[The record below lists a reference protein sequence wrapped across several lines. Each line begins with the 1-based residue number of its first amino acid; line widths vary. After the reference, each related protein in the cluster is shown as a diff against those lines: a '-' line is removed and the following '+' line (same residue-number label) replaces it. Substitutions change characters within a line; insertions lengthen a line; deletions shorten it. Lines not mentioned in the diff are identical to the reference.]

1 MHFLRPE
8 WAVAVIVF
16 ALVPVMVR
24 FARSGAGAWRKVCDA
39 PLLNALLV
47 KSKARSLFPQLF
59 LLSVCWALAIF
70 ALCGPALEKLPQPTF
85 KKGADVVYLLDIS
98 PLMGARDLKPSRM
111 ERAVFK
117 LYDLLKR
124 DAGSQSALILYAQTP
139 FIAVPL
145 TPDVKMIE
153 NVLPT
158 VQAGLMGGT
167 VPNLAAALDE
177 AGDLLRQAKAV
188 NGRAVVLGAF
198 GDAKAVKAAEA
209 LKKEGYT
216 VSILGVGTQDGAPVQ
231 LADGNFATVNG
242 QAVLSTLPEKELR
255 RIAHAGGGVYRTIS
269 LDESDID
276 ALTAAET
283 DGASDLSDGKIKAD
297 AWKDL
302 GVYVTTLILPFMAFG
317 FRRGWLGVLMLSLL
331 PANAFAGWSD
341 FWQREDYKAAV
352 RMTQGQ
358 KPESADV
365 FSDDA
370 WKGAAQYKLGD
381 YQASADSF
389 AQSGGTEE
397 LYNYGNAL
405 AHAGKIQDAI
415 KAYDTV
421 LKQNPNHADA
431 AFNKKYLEQK
441 QQQNQQQNQ
450 PQNQQ
455 QNQQRQQGAQNNQQQ
470 NGQNDQN
477 SQNKQNPNRQSQN
490 QNRQSQNRQDEKRSN
505 EQNEQSGQ
513 NEQNGRRR
521 QGAND
526 EKRQSR
532 PHSAEQR
539 KAEQKRDGEQID
551 VPKSAAERREEQA
564 KQEQR
569 QWLSVIDDD
578 PSGLL
583 RERIRRHNL
592 NRRAR

>member
-167 VPNLAAALDE
+167 VPNLAAALNE

-209 LKKEGYT
+209 LKKEGYA

-276 ALTAAET
+276 ALTTAET

-297 AWKDL
+297 ARKDL
-302 GVYVTTLILPFMAFG
+302 GVYVTALILPFMAFG

-431 AFNKKYLEQK
+431 AFNKKYLEQQQQQNQ
-441 QQQNQQQNQ
+441 QQQNQQQNK
-450 PQNQQ
+450 
-455 QNQQRQQGAQNNQQQ
+455 QRQQGAQNNQQQ

-477 SQNKQNPNRQSQN
+477 GQNKQNPNRQSQN

-513 NEQNGRRR
+513 NEQNGQRR

-539 KAEQKRDGEQID
+539 KAEQKQDGEQID

>member
-177 AGDLLRQAKAV
+177 AEDLLRQAKAV

-198 GDAKAVKAAEA
+198 GDAKAVKTAEA

-276 ALTAAET
+276 ALTTAET

-302 GVYVTTLILPFMAFG
+302 GVYVTALILPFMAFG

-341 FWQREDYKAAV
+341 FWQREDYKTAV

-431 AFNKKYLEQK
+431 AFNKKYLEQQ
-441 QQQNQQQNQ
+441 QQQNQQQNK
-450 PQNQQ
+450 
-455 QNQQRQQGAQNNQQQ
+455 QRQQGAQNNQQQ

-477 SQNKQNPNRQSQN
+477 GQNKQNPNRQSQN

-513 NEQNGRRR
+513 NEQNGQRR

>member
-70 ALCGPALEKLPQPTF
+70 ALCGPALEKLPQSTF

-209 LKKEGYT
+209 LKKEGYA

-302 GVYVTTLILPFMAFG
+302 GVYVTALILPFMAFG

-455 QNQQRQQGAQNNQQQ
+455 RQQGAQNNQQQ

>member
-39 PLLNALLV
+39 SLLNALLV

-70 ALCGPALEKLPQPTF
+70 ALCGPAFEKLPRPTV

-98 PLMGARDLKPSRM
+98 SLMSAQDLKPSRM

-124 DAGSQSALILYAQTP
+124 NAGNQSALILYAQTP
-139 FIAVPL
+139 FTAVPL
-145 TPDVKMIE
+145 TPDARMIE
-153 NVLPT
+153 SLLPT
-158 VQAGLMGGT
+158 VNVGLTDGGM
-167 VPNLAAALDE
+167 PNLAAALNE

-198 GDAKAVKAAEA
+198 GDAQAVKAAEA
-209 LKKEGYT
+209 LKKEGYA
-216 VSILGVGTQDGAPVQ
+216 VSVLGVGTQDGAPVQ
-231 LADGNFATVNG
+231 LANGNFATVNG

-276 ALTAAET
+276 ALSAVET
-283 DGASDLSDGKIKAD
+283 GGASDLSDGKIKAD

-302 GVYVTTLILPFMAFG
+302 GVYVTALILPFMAFG

-389 AQSGGTEE
+389 AQSGGMEE

-455 QNQQRQQGAQNNQQQ
+455 RQQGAQNNQQQ

-505 EQNEQSGQ
+505 ELNEQSGQ

>member
-209 LKKEGYT
+209 LKKEGYAI
-216 VSILGVGTQDGAPVQ
+216 SILGVGTQDGAPVQ

-302 GVYVTTLILPFMAFG
+302 GVYVTALILPFMAFG

-431 AFNKKYLEQK
+431 AFNKKYLEQQQQQNQ
-441 QQQNQQQNQ
+441 QQQNQQQNK
-450 PQNQQ
+450 
-455 QNQQRQQGAQNNQQQ
+455 QRQQGAQNNQQQ
-470 NGQNDQN
+470 NGQNGQNDQN
-477 SQNKQNPNRQSQN
+477 GQNKQNPNRQSQN

-513 NEQNGRRR
+513 NEQNGQRR

>member
-209 LKKEGYT
+209 LKKEGYA

-455 QNQQRQQGAQNNQQQ
+455 RQQGAQNNQQQ

-505 EQNEQSGQ
+505 EPNEQSGQ
-513 NEQNGRRR
+513 NEQNGQRR

-532 PHSAEQR
+532 SHSAEQR
-539 KAEQKRDGEQID
+539 KAEQKRDGEQIN
-551 VPKSAAERREEQA
+551 VPKSAAERRKEQA

>member
-209 LKKEGYT
+209 LKKEGYA

-276 ALTAAET
+276 ALTTAET

-302 GVYVTTLILPFMAFG
+302 GVYVTALILPFMAFG

-431 AFNKKYLEQK
+431 AFNKKYLEQQ
-441 QQQNQQQNQ
+441 QQQNQQQNK
-450 PQNQQ
+450 
-455 QNQQRQQGAQNNQQQ
+455 QRQQGAQNNQQQ
-470 NGQNDQN
+470 NGQNGQNDQN
-477 SQNKQNPNRQSQN
+477 GQNGQNKQNPNRQSQN

-513 NEQNGRRR
+513 NEQNGQRR

>member
-98 PLMGARDLKPSRM
+98 PLMGARDLKPARM

-198 GDAKAVKAAEA
+198 GDAKAVKTAEA

-255 RIAHAGGGVYRTIS
+255 RIAHAGGAV
-269 LDESDID
+269 
-276 ALTAAET
+276 
-283 DGASDLSDGKIKAD
+283 
-297 AWKDL
+297 
-302 GVYVTTLILPFMAFG
+302 PF
-317 FRRGWLGVLMLSLL
+317 
-331 PANAFAGWSD
+331 PAKST
-341 FWQREDYKAAV
+341 KPPV
-352 RMTQGQ
+352 R
-358 KPESADV
+358 
-365 FSDDA
+365 
-370 WKGAAQYKLGD
+370 
-381 YQASADSF
+381 
-389 AQSGGTEE
+389 
-397 LYNYGNAL
+397 
-405 AHAGKIQDAI
+405 
-415 KAYDTV
+415 
-421 LKQNPNHADA
+421 
-431 AFNKKYLEQK
+431 
-441 QQQNQQQNQ
+441 
-450 PQNQQ
+450 
-455 QNQQRQQGAQNNQQQ
+455 
-470 NGQNDQN
+470 
-477 SQNKQNPNRQSQN
+477 
-490 QNRQSQNRQDEKRSN
+490 
-505 EQNEQSGQ
+505 
-513 NEQNGRRR
+513 
-521 QGAND
+521 
-526 EKRQSR
+526 
-532 PHSAEQR
+532 
-539 KAEQKRDGEQID
+539 
-551 VPKSAAERREEQA
+551 
-564 KQEQR
+564 
-569 QWLSVIDDD
+569 
-578 PSGLL
+578 
-583 RERIRRHNL
+583 
-592 NRRAR
+592 

>member
-59 LLSVCWALAIF
+59 LLSVCWALVIF

-209 LKKEGYT
+209 LKKEGYA

-302 GVYVTTLILPFMAFG
+302 GVYITTLILPFMAFG

-505 EQNEQSGQ
+505 EPNEQSGQ

>member
-70 ALCGPALEKLPQPTF
+70 ALCGPAFEKLPRPTV

-98 PLMGARDLKPSRM
+98 SLMSAQDLKPSRM

-124 DAGSQSALILYAQTP
+124 NAGNQSALILYAQTP
-139 FIAVPL
+139 FTAVPL
-145 TPDVKMIE
+145 TPDARMIE
-153 NVLPT
+153 SLLPT
-158 VQAGLMGGT
+158 VNVGLTDGG
-167 VPNLAAALDE
+167 VPNLAAALNE

-209 LKKEGYT
+209 LKKEGYA
-216 VSILGVGTQDGAPVQ
+216 VSVLGVGTQDGAPVQ
-231 LADGNFATVNG
+231 LANGNFATVNG
-242 QAVLSTLPEKELR
+242 QTVLSTLPEKELR

-276 ALTAAET
+276 ALSAVET
-283 DGASDLSDGKIKAD
+283 GGASDLSDGKIKAD

-302 GVYVTTLILPFMAFG
+302 GVYVTALILPFMAFG

-431 AFNKKYLEQK
+431 AFNKKYLEQQQQQNQ
-441 QQQNQQQNQ
+441 QQQNQQQNKQRQNQNGQGQQDRNDQKQ
-450 PQNQQ
+450 PQNSQQ
-455 QNQQRQQGAQNNQQQ
+455 KSRN
-470 NGQNDQN
+470 
-477 SQNKQNPNRQSQN
+477 QSQ
-490 QNRQSQNRQDEKRSN
+490 SN
-505 EQNEQSGQ
+505 EQ
-513 NEQNGRRR
+513 
-521 QGAND
+521 
-526 EKRQSR
+526 KRQR
-532 PHSAEQR
+532 QDQQQQAQQQAQPREQQTEQQQRKQQEQR
-539 KAEQKRDGEQID
+539 QKADRRRDGEKQKA
-551 VPKSAAERREEQA
+551 PQSEAERREEKA